1 MSLTIETTP
10 EVEERLRRMAELY
23 GMSAAQYAQMVLE
36 QSLAPPKKR
45 REDLTDEERAEA
57 RARLKRH
64 FGKAHS
70 GDPTSGDNEKI
81 DADLA
86 REYGSTHEENA

>member
-1 MSLTIETTP
+1 MSLMIETTP

-23 GMSAAQYAQMVLE
+23 GMNPVQYAQMLLE

-57 RARLKRH
+57 MARLLRH
-64 FGKAHS
+64 AGKAHS
-70 GDPTSGDNEKI
+70 GDPNSGDNDKI

-86 REYGSTHEENA
+86 NAYADTHGTRE

>member
-10 EVEERLRRMAELY
+10 EVEERLRRMAELF
-23 GMSAAQYAQMVLE
+23 GMNPAQYAQMVLE

-57 RARLKRH
+57 MARLLRH
-64 FGKAHS
+64 AGKAHS
-70 GDPTSGDNEKI
+70 GDPNSGDNERI

-86 REYGSTHEENA
+86 REYGSTHEESA